1 MTGVTPGAF
10 VPLAVAR
17 RSGFDES
24 IHWGAAV
31 ALDAGGHVV
40 TAAGNPDV
48 AIYPRSSN
56 KPMQAWAMVRAG
68 LQLEPELLALVCAS
82 HDGSPAHVDGVRRIL
97 AGVGLDESAL
107 GNAAALPYDA
117 TCAQEVLQSGGA
129 ASAILMNCSGKH
141 AGMLATCVIN
151 GWPVE
156 GYLAS
161 DHSLQRM
168 ITDAIEELVAPPV
181 GRSIGPG
188 AAPTTTPSGAAAS
201 SAVAH
206 IGIDGCGAPAH
217 ALSLRAIATA
227 FAVIADEQGEV
238 WRAMT
243 MEPGMVGGPHR
254 FVTRLMEAVPGWMAK
269 DGAEGVFVAAFPDR
283 RAVAVKIADGAARA
297 FPAVTISMLRALG
310 VELPADVVDELT
322 VPVLGHGAP
331 VGEIRSLR

>member
-1 MTGVTPGAF
+1 
-10 VPLAVAR
+10 L
-17 RSGFDES
+17 
-24 IHWGAAV
+24 
-31 ALDAGGHVV
+31 
-40 TAAGNPDV
+40 
-48 AIYPRSSN
+48 
-56 KPMQAWAMVRAG
+56 VRAG
-68 LQLEPELLALVCAS
+68 LELEPELLALVCAS
-82 HDGSPAHVDGVRRIL
+82 HDGSPTHVEGVRRIL

-107 GNAAALPYDA
+107 GNTASLPYDT
-117 TCAQEVLQSGGA
+117 TCAEEVLRSGGA

-161 DHSLQRM
+161 DHPLQRM
-168 ITDAIEELVAPPV
+168 ITDAIGELTGSVVGEAPRSGAESAEPGGRPTTAVAP
-181 GRSIGPG
+181 GPDAVSATPG
-188 AAPTTTPSGAAAS
+188 GGPT
-201 SAVAH
+201 AVEH

-243 MEPGMVGGPHR
+243 MEPRMVGGPRR

-283 RAVAVKIADGAARA
+283 RALAVKIADGAARA
-297 FPAVTISMLRALG
+297 FPAVTLSMLHALG
-310 VELPADVVDELT
+310 VELPAEVVEELT
-322 VPVLGHGAP
+322 VPVLGHGAR
-331 VGEIRSLR
+331 VGEVRSLR